1 MRKSQRPPEPIPYV
15 LLRDIFPELVTEL
28 EWSLRKRRKRE
39 LAARIRDLRI
49 YGRCDCGS
57 GCGTFYCLPPDD
69 RRKLSP
75 GASGLEDPLYVAA
88 NGEILEVE
96 TLDPEVDAVL
106 AMLFPDPDRLFIPEA
121 DSSRGT

>member
-1 MRKSQRPPEPIPYV
+1 MRKSQRPPEPMPYV

-57 GCGTFYCLPPDD
+57 GCGTFYCLPPDE
-69 RRKLSP
+69 RRKLFS
-75 GASGLEDPLYVAA
+75 GASALEHPLYVAA
-88 NGEILEVE
+88 SGEILEVE
-96 TLDPEVDAVL
+96 TLDPEVDASPL
-106 AMLFPDPDRLFIPEA
+106 PRSDPVTL
-121 DSSRGT
+121 G